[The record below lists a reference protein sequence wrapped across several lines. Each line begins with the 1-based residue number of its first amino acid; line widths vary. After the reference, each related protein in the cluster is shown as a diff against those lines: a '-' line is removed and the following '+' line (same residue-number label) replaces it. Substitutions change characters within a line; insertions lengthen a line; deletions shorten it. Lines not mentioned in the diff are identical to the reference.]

1 MPKTTAKTSEAKP
14 IPPIGLRLPDEM
26 RKWLKHQAVEN
37 DRSLN
42 AEIYNRLKDS
52 RKRQEEGHAA

>member
-1 MPKTTAKTSEAKP
+1 MSSTAPATPELKTP
-14 IPPIGLRLPDEM
+14 LGIRIPPEL

-42 AEIYNRLKDS
+42 SEIIARLRQS
-52 RKRQEEGHAA
+52 RTQQEASHG